1 VNQFGFLQSD
11 FADEFDASSKAERF
25 ALDDPGTAMFHAR
38 RALEFAVK
46 WAFRHDRELPA
57 PYEQNLNAFIN
68 EPAFKAIANGK
79 VFNLARKIQKAG
91 NRAVHEAKAPSKLQ
105 AVEIIGALHMF
116 MVWFGHTYG
125 RAEKPDL
132 GVRFDPHL
140 LPSNRQAKA
149 KSLKERQELEAEL
162 AAQEEQKEK
171 AREAL
176 AEAEADRALLEA
188 ELAKLREQVGAA
200 KVAAAAV
207 PIPEE
212 NWNEAETRAFIIDK
226 LLAEAGWKLDGPDDK
241 EFQVEGMPTADG
253 TGYVDYVLWG
263 DDGKPLAVLEA
274 KRATVEI
281 ETGRQQAKLYA
292 DCFEAAYGRRPI
304 IYLSNGYQHQ
314 MWDDGHT
321 ASRDVQGFHTKD
333 ELSLLI
339 NRRTNVRP
347 LHELDV
353 DADIAG
359 RYYQER
365 AIRKIAESFDE
376 GHRKSLLVMA
386 TGAGKTRTT
395 IALVDLLMRANL
407 VKRVLFLAD
416 RTALVNQA
424 VGAFK
429 AHLPNS
435 HPVNLVTEKD
445 ADGRV
450 YVSTY
455 QTMIGLIDEFEADGT
470 RRFGVGHFDLVVIDE
485 AHRSVYKKYR
495 GIFEYFDSYLVG
507 LTATPQE
514 QVDKNTYDLFDLETG
529 VPTDAY
535 SLEEAIEDGHLVP
548 PEAYSV
554 PLKFIREGIHY
565 DDLSDDE
572 KEQWDELDWDDEDG
586 EPPDEV
592 NAHAINQWLF
602 NADTVDKV
610 LANLMADGIKVA
622 GGDRVGKT
630 IVFAKNQRHAEFIYE
645 RFTIHYPALAAAGF
659 ARVITNKTNYA
670 QSLIDDFGHPA
681 KVPHIAISVDMLDTG
696 IDVPECVNLVF
707 FKVVRSR
714 TKFWQMIGRGTR
726 LCPDLFGPD
735 DHKAKFR
742 VFDYCMNLEYFESDM
757 AGAEGG
763 LAPSL
768 TERLWHTRIDI
779 LHSFSRAGI
788 YPDERN
794 DLETLLRVEVESMNR
809 DNFLVRPH
817 LENVNRYREPDP
829 WKTISPTEL
838 ADLRTL
844 GELPRELD
852 PEHEDA
858 KRFDLL
864 VLGAQLGVLDD
875 TEYSRQQTRIQ
886 TIAALLQ
893 EKDNIPQVAA
903 EMELILDIQSDEW
916 WEDVT
921 YQMLEKARNRLRM
934 LITLLD
940 KTQRPVIYGDFE
952 DEIGPA
958 TIVDVVPGADSFEQ
972 FRKKAEHF
980 LKQNLG
986 EAAVA
991 KIRSAEP
998 ITSEDIN
1005 DLQRLLVAAD
1015 IGDDATFEAASQRA
1029 GSFGLFIRSI
1039 VGLERAAA
1047 KAAFETFL
1055 AERTYTATQIDFVNL
1070 VIDELT
1076 RTGVL
1081 EVGRLYDDPYT
1092 GLAPEGPEA
1101 LFTET
1106 EIDEL
1111 IRSIESLVNAA
1122 SGT

>member
-1 VNQFGFLQSD
+1 MSDSQFGFLQS
-11 FADEFDASSKAERF
+11 EFPDIFVEARKAEVL
-25 ALDDPGTAMFHAR
+25 ALNDSGTSLFYAR
-38 RALEFAVK
+38 RALEFSLD
-46 WAFRHDRELPA
+46 WAFRHDRDLPLPFDNKLESMVKA
-57 PYEQNLNAFIN
+57 
-68 EPAFKAIANGK
+68 PAFKAIEGGR
-79 VFNLARKIQKAG
+79 VSNLADQIRKVG
-91 NRAVHEAKAPSKLQ
+91 NRATHDKKQPPVEQ
-105 AVEIIGALHMF
+105 AVEILQKLF
-116 MVWFGHTYG
+116 LFSQWLGHNYG
-125 RAEKPDL
+125 RSVKPDL
-132 GVRFDPHL
+132 TVKFDPHL
-140 LPSNRQAKA
+140 LPSNRKIKA
-149 KSLKERQELEAEL
+149 KSLKERQELEAQL
-162 AAQEEQKEK
+162 AEEQAEKER
-171 AREAL
+171 ARDAL
-176 AEAEADRALLEA
+176 AEAEA
-188 ELAKLREQVGAA
+188 ELADLRRQVAEA
-200 KVAAAAV
+200 KAAAAAV

-212 NWNEAETRAFIIDK
+212 NWNEAQTRAFIIDK
-226 LLAEAGWKLDGPDDK
+226 LLAEAGWNLDGPDDK
-241 EFQVEGMPTADG
+241 EFKVEGMPTADG
-253 TGYVDYVLWG
+253 ANNGVGYVDYVLWG

-274 KRATVEI
+274 KKATVSI
-281 ETGRQQAKLYA
+281 EAGRQQAKLYA
-292 DCFEAAYGRRPI
+292 DCVEAAYGRRPV

-321 ASRDVQGFHTKD
+321 ASRSVQGFHTKD
-333 ELSLLI
+333 ELALLI

-353 DADIAG
+353 DTDIAG

-435 HPVNLVTEKD
+435 DPVNLVTEKD
-445 ADGRV
+445 TDGRV

-455 QTMIGLIDEFEADGT
+455 QTMIGLIDEFEPDGT

-507 LTATPQE
+507 LTATPRD

-535 SLEEAIEDGHLVP
+535 SLEEAIEDRHLVP

-554 PLKFIREGIHY
+554 PLKFIREGIRY

-572 KEQWDELDWDDEDG
+572 KEQWDDLDWDDEDG
-586 EPPDEV
+586 DPPDEV

-610 LANLMADGIKVA
+610 LENLMTDGIKVA

-630 IVFAKNQRHAEFIYE
+630 IVFAKNQRHAEFIGE
-645 RFTIHYPALAAAGF
+645 RFNLHYPALAASGF
-659 ARVITNKTNYA
+659 ARVITNQTNYA
-670 QSLIDDFGHPA
+670 QSLIDDFGHPD

-726 LCPDLFGPD
+726 LSPDLFGPG
-735 DHKAKFR
+735 DHKTKFR
-742 VFDYCMNLEYFESDM
+742 VFDYCMNLEYFGSDM
-757 AGAEGG
+757 AGAEGA

-768 TERLWHTRIDI
+768 TERLWNTRIDI
-779 LHSFSRAGI
+779 LHAFSGNDSYTAERAT
-788 YPDERN
+788 
-794 DLETLLRVEVESMNR
+794 LEELLRVEVDSMNR

-817 LENVNRYREPDP
+817 LENVNRYSEPEP
-829 WKTISPTEL
+829 WKTLSPLEL
-838 ADLRTL
+838 AELRAL
-844 GELPRELD
+844 GDLPRELD

-858 KRFDLL
+858 KRFDIL
-864 VLGAQLGVLDD
+864 VLGAQLGVLNGS
-875 TEYSRQQTRIQ
+875 EYNRQRTRIQ
-886 TIAALLQ
+886 AIAGLLQ

-903 EMELILDIQSDEW
+903 EMELIIDVQSDEW

-921 YQMLEKARNRLRM
+921 YQMLEAARTRLRT
-934 LITLLD
+934 LVTLLD
-940 KTQRPVIYGDFE
+940 KKQRPIIYGDFE
-952 DEIGPA
+952 DELGEA
-958 TIVDVVPGADSFEQ
+958 TVIDVVQGADSFEQ

-980 LKQNLG
+980 LQQNLG
-986 EAAVA
+986 ESAVA
-991 KIRSAEP
+991 KVRSGEP
-998 ITSEDIN
+998 ITTADID
-1005 DLQRLLVAAD
+1005 DLQRLLVAAG
-1015 IGDDATFEAASQRA
+1015 IGDDASFEAASERA

-1039 VGLERAAA
+1039 VGLDRAAA
-1047 KAAFETFL
+1047 KAAFESFL
-1055 AERTYTATQIDFVNL
+1055 ANRNYTGTQIDFVNL

-1076 RTGVL
+1076 RTGAL
-1081 EVGRLYDDPYT
+1081 EVGRLYDDPYI

-1101 LFTET
+1101 LFTEA
-1106 EIDEL
+1106 EINEL
-1111 IRSIESLVNAA
+1111 IRSIEALVNAA
-1122 SGT
+1122 ADG